1 MVWTAVCPMPGSIL
15 GPILFILYTKS
26 PQTIAKKYGILFQL
40 SADDSQLYI
49 GFYGPLSV
57 GDVRIELKIEDC
69 LREIKTLTPLK
80 FEIGCCYYK
89 KGQTLIEFFA

>member
-69 LREIKTLTPLK
+69 LREIKAGATFTLLPMVSSGHSNMYLK
-80 FEIGCCYYK
+80 
-89 KGQTLIEFFA
+89 